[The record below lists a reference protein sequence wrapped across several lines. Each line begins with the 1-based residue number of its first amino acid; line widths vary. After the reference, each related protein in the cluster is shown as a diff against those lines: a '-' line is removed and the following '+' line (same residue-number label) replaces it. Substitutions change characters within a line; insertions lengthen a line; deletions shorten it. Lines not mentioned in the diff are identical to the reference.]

1 MKKYT
6 KRLKNDLHNYRVA
19 KNYIAA
25 SLPIIAAFKVLA
37 LHSNAWPILT
47 AAIISGAITI
57 FGETLYYIGMSWVE
71 TAESIQEKKENNGS
85 I

>member
-25 SLPIIAAFKVLA
+25 SLPLISAFKVLV
-37 LHSNAWPILT
+37 LGSSAWPVLT
-47 AAIISGAITI
+47 AALLGGAMTI

-71 TAESIQEKKENNGS
+71 TCESIQEDKENETV
-85 I
+85 

>member
-6 KRLKNDLHNYRVA
+6 KRLKNDLHNYRVV
-19 KNYIAA
+19 KNYLAA
-25 SLPIIAAFKVLA
+25 ALPLISAFKVLI
-37 LHSNAWPILT
+37 LHSTIWPVLT
-47 AAIISGAITI
+47 AALVGGAITI

-71 TAESIQEKKENNGS
+71 TAEAIQKQNET